1 MAERTGTDHRTTYIV
16 DSVDVST
23 FLNQQLHYLE
33 VVAGSC
39 AVHSC
44 WTILIWTWSM
54 NIIKDKSKMPTT
66 QSPQYKSI
74 FFEPTVISKKIGFM
88 IDAIID
94 GQNQ

>member
-1 MAERTGTDHRTTYIV
+1 M
-16 DSVDVST
+16 ST
-23 FLNQQLHYLE
+23 FLNQQLHYLQ
-33 VVAGSC
+33 VVASRC
-39 AVHSC
+39 EVHS
-44 WTILIWTWSM
+44 WRTILIWTWSM

-74 FFEPTVISKKIGFM
+74 FFEPTVVSKKIGFM